1 MLMHHQRLHL
11 SPYTFINHVIERQHT
26 ANQSPTSSARPV
38 PSSNN
43 PPTTL
48 IPQPHNHHPSRP
60 RLQRPKVPRS
70 PPLLHIR
77 RAINYPPRI
86 PLPRPPRLPHSTS
99 RPATKYRRSLIH
111 QWYEGTGDWEP
122 EARGE
127 MRPSVEHIHS
137 ILRDEIQKLG
147 GDSRK
152 VVLMGFSQGGAMTL
166 MSSLLW
172 DGDPLGAI
180 VVMSGFMPLADTMMD
195 ILDDANSKGSTDDLF
210 ERDPEEEEITPLQRA
225 IGELRQEA
233 ELDLAPPTTS
243 YPFLSTPVFMGHG
256 QKDQDVEYQH
266 GRRAAELLERMGVSV
281 EFNTYPDLAH
291 WYNSDMLRDIVL
303 FLDERLGL

>member
-1 MLMHHQRLHL
+1 MSSSDNTPQ
-11 SPYTFINHVIERQHT
+11 TNH
-26 ANQSPTSSARPV
+26 
-38 PSSNN
+38 
-43 PPTTL
+43 
-48 IPQPHNHHPSRP
+48 P
-60 RLQRPKVPRS
+60 RLQPGQFPPPIIL
-70 PPLLHIR
+70 PPLSSHNLTIIILHGR
-77 RAINYPPRI
+77 GFNAQKFHG
-86 PLPRPPRLPHSTS
+86 PLLSSISTKPSTTLRESLSHARLVFPTAPLA
-99 RPATKYRRSLIH
+99 RATKYRRSLIH

-166 MSSLLW
+166 VSSLLW

-180 VVMSGFMPLADTMMD
+180 VVMSGFMPLADAMLD
-195 ILDDANSKGSTDDLF
+195 ILDDDNSKGSTDDLF